1 MQSAALQKSWFQEKS
16 PSPLV
21 YPENFLQFEQVVFGF
36 VCVAQI
42 ISPRLPWSPS
52 TILLTSLILLSIAL
66 LLKPPLQANNGIK
79 LAYIIGSIAVT
90 FFAVLVFRP
99 LVALPF
105 YLGIAL
111 KTRFLIGRIGA
122 RWIGALILLAF
133 VGNVM
138 IGENL
143 GFLDKLAPP
152 DPWVIA
158 FSGTILIGIGIWG
171 ASVIVDALAAEQS
184 SRLQAEALAHELSL
198 ANQRLVEGA
207 RQAEALATSQERNR
221 IAREIHDSL
230 GHCLTALNIQIEA
243 SLKLA
248 SRNPERSTQALAEAK
263 RLGSEALQ
271 EVRRSVRA
279 LRPQML
285 ESQSFSEALQ
295 HLSSDFERNT
305 GIPVAFNV
313 PEDFQLEPPYTD
325 ALFRV
330 VQEGLTNIARYSQ
343 ASQVEL
349 GLQSKPHGCELVL
362 KDNGCGFDP
371 NEKRDGFGLWSIRE
385 RVEAVSG
392 KLEIHA
398 APGSGCQLYVWV
410 PADGHH

>member
-1 MQSAALQKSWFQEKS
+1 MQLAALQSWLQEKS

-21 YPENFLQFEQVVFGF
+21 YPENFLKFEQVVFGF
-36 VCVAQI
+36 VCVAQV
-42 ISPRLPWSPS
+42 ISPRQPWSPS
-52 TILLTSLILLSIAL
+52 TVLLTMVILTSIAL
-66 LLKPPLQANNGIK
+66 LLKPPLQANNGFK
-79 LAYIIGSIAVT
+79 LSYLIGSIAVT
-90 FFAVLVFRP
+90 FLAVLVFRP

-111 KTRFLIGRIGA
+111 KSRFLLGRLSARRIGA
-122 RWIGALILLAF
+122 AILIAF

-143 GFLDKLAPP
+143 GLLDKIAPP

-158 FSGTILIGIGIWG
+158 FNGTILIGIGIWG

-198 ANQRLVEGA
+198 ANQRLVQGA
-207 RQAEALATSQERNR
+207 RQAEALATAQERNR

-248 SRNPERSTQALAEAK
+248 NRNPERSAQALAEAK

-285 ESQSFSEALQ
+285 ESQSFSEALH
-295 HLSSDFERNT
+295 HLSNDFERNT
-305 GIPVAFNV
+305 GIPVAFHV
-313 PEDFQLEPPYTD
+313 QADFQLEPPYTD

-349 GLQSKPHGCELVL
+349 GLQSKSGGCELVL
-362 KDNGCGFDP
+362 KDNGRGFDP
-371 NEKRDGFGLWSIRE
+371 KEKRDGFGLWSIRE
-385 RVEAVSG
+385 RIEAVSG

-410 PADGHH
+410 PADGH

>member
-1 MQSAALQKSWFQEKS
+1 MQLATLQSWLQKKS
-16 PSPLV
+16 PSSV
-21 YPENFLQFEQVVFGF
+21 GYPENFLQFEKVIFGF
-36 VCVAQI
+36 VCLAQVL
-42 ISPRLPWSPS
+42 SPRLHWSPGS
-52 TILLTSLILLSIAL
+52 IALTLLILVSLAL
-66 LLKPPLQANNGIK
+66 LLKPPLQASNGLK
-79 LAYIIGSIAVT
+79 LAYVFGAIAVT
-90 FFAVLVFRP
+90 FLAVLVFRP
-99 LVALPF
+99 AVALPF

-111 KTRFLIGRIGA
+111 KSQFLLERISVQ
-122 RWIGALILLAF
+122 RIRILILLAF

-138 IGENL
+138 ISENW
-143 GFLDKLAPP
+143 GFFDKLVPP

-158 FSGTILIGIGIWG
+158 FNGSILIGIGMWG
-171 ASVIVDALAAEQS
+171 ASVIVDTLAAEQS
-184 SRLQAEALAHELSL
+184 SRLQAEALAHKLSL

-207 RQAEALATSQERNR
+207 RQAEALATAQERNR

-248 SRNPERSTQALAEAK
+248 NRNPQRSAQALAEAK

-295 HLSSDFERNT
+295 HLSRDFERNT
-305 GIPVAFNV
+305 GIPVAVNM

-362 KDNGCGFDP
+362 KDNGRGFDTK
-371 NEKRDGFGLWSIRE
+371 EKRDGFGLWSIRE

-410 PADGHH
+410 PTDGH

>member
-1 MQSAALQKSWFQEKS
+1 MQLAALQKSWFQEKS

-21 YPENFLQFEQVVFGF
+21 YPANFLQFEQVVFGF

-66 LLKPPLQANNGIK
+66 LLKPPLQANNGLK
-79 LAYIIGSIAVT
+79 LAYVIGSIAVT
-90 FFAVLVFRP
+90 FLAVLVFRP

-111 KTRFLIGRIGA
+111 KTRFLLGRIGA
-122 RWIGALILLAF
+122 RRIGGVILLAF
-133 VGNVM
+133 VGNVI

-143 GFLDKLAPP
+143 GLLDKLAPP
-152 DPWVIA
+152 DPWIIA

-248 SRNPERSTQALAEAK
+248 SRNPERSAQALAEAK

-313 PEDFQLEPPYTD
+313 PEGFQLEPPYTD

-349 GLQSKPHGCELVL
+349 GLQSNSHGCELVI

-371 NEKRDGFGLWSIRE
+371 KEKRDGFGLWSIRE

>member
-1 MQSAALQKSWFQEKS
+1 MQLAAVQSWLQEKS

-21 YPENFLQFEQVVFGF
+21 YPENFLKFEQVVFGF
-36 VCVAQI
+36 VCVAQV
-42 ISPRLPWSPS
+42 ISPRQSWSPS
-52 TILLTSLILLSIAL
+52 TVLLTVVILTSIAL
-66 LLKPPLQANNGIK
+66 LLKPPLQANNGFK
-79 LAYIIGSIAVT
+79 LAYVIGSIAVT
-90 FFAVLVFRP
+90 FLAVLVFRP

-111 KTRFLIGRIGA
+111 KSRFLLGRLSARRIGA
-122 RWIGALILLAF
+122 VILLAF

-143 GFLDKLAPP
+143 GLLDKIAPP

-158 FSGTILIGIGIWG
+158 FNGTILIGIGIWG

-207 RQAEALATSQERNR
+207 RQAEALATAQERNR

-248 SRNPERSTQALAEAK
+248 SRKPERSAQALAEAK

-313 PEDFQLEPPYTD
+313 QADFQLEPPYTD

-349 GLQSKPHGCELVL
+349 GLQARLGGCELVL
-362 KDNGCGFDP
+362 KDNGRGFDP

-385 RVEAVSG
+385 RIEAVSG

-410 PADGHH
+410 PADGH